1 MVDGQPV
8 QSRLEFQFGPDRSSS
23 LGMTN
28 PRHNSEGLSDS
39 RATGQSEDP
48 VSAGD
53 LMRDFNQALVRM
65 LQLRLGSH
73 EDAREIAQEAYAKL
87 LVVGNDKVVSYHRA
101 YLFRIAQN
109 LATDLLRKRA
119 YMELPEPDDL
129 DLWRDPAANPER
141 SARVS
146 QVVERLPAL
155 LAELPSNCIE
165 AFRLVRIKQLSF
177 AEAAARMG
185 LTERMVRIHVARA
198 LAYCQQHLDGITDDL
213 AGEGNE

>member
-1 MVDGQPV
+1 
-8 QSRLEFQFGPDRSSS
+8 
-23 LGMTN
+23 MTN
-28 PRHNSEGLSDS
+28 PKDNPEDPSDNREAS
-39 RATGQSEDP
+39 QAGSP
-48 VSAGD
+48 VSAEE
-53 LMRDFNQALVRM
+53 LMKGFNQALVRM
-65 LQLRLGSH
+65 LQSRLGSY

-129 DLWRDPAANPER
+129 GLWRDPAANPVR
-141 SARVS
+141 SARVA
-146 QVVERLPAL
+146 QIVGRLPAI
-155 LAELPSNCIE
+155 LAELPHNCTE

-177 AEAAARMG
+177 TQAATRMG

-198 LAYCQQHLDGITDDL
+198 LAFCQQHLDGITDDL

>member
-1 MVDGQPV
+1 
-8 QSRLEFQFGPDRSSS
+8 
-23 LGMTN
+23 MTN
-28 PRHNSEGLSDS
+28 PKDNP
-39 RATGQSEDP
+39 EDPSGSQETSQAESP
-48 VSAGD
+48 VSAEE
-53 LMRDFNQALVRM
+53 LMKEFNQALVRM
-65 LQLRLGSH
+65 LQLRLGSY

-119 YMELPEPDDL
+119 YMELPESDDL
-129 DLWRDPAANPER
+129 GLWRDPAANPER
-141 SARVS
+141 SARVA
-146 QVVERLPAL
+146 QIVDRLPAI
-155 LAELPSNCIE
+155 LAELPHNCTE

-177 AEAAARMG
+177 AEAATRMG

-198 LAYCQQHLDGITDDL
+198 LAYCQQYLDGITDDL

>member
-1 MVDGQPV
+1 
-8 QSRLEFQFGPDRSSS
+8 
-23 LGMTN
+23 MTN
-28 PRHNSEGLSDS
+28 PKDNPEGLSAS
-39 RATGQSEDP
+39 REASQAGDP
-48 VSAGD
+48 VSAEE
-53 LMRDFNQALVRM
+53 LMKGFNQALVRM
-65 LQLRLGSH
+65 LKLRLGSY

-87 LVVGNDKVVSYHRA
+87 LVVGSDKVVSYHRA

-129 DLWRDPAANPER
+129 GLWRDPAANPER
-141 SARVS
+141 SARVA
-146 QVVERLPAL
+146 QIVDRLPAI
-155 LAELPSNCIE
+155 LAELPHNCTE

>member
-1 MVDGQPV
+1 
-8 QSRLEFQFGPDRSSS
+8 
-23 LGMTN
+23 MTN
-28 PRHNSEGLSDS
+28 PKDNPEGLSVS
-39 RATGQSEDP
+39 GEARQAEDP
-48 VSAGD
+48 VSAEE
-53 LMRDFNQALVRM
+53 LMKDFNQALVRM
-65 LQLRLGSH
+65 LKLRLGSY

-129 DLWRDPAANPER
+129 GLWRDPAANPER
-141 SARVS
+141 SARVA
-146 QVVERLPAL
+146 QIVDRLPAI
-155 LAELPSNCIE
+155 LAELPYNCTE

-177 AEAAARMG
+177 AEAATRMG